1 MEIRLLNAL
10 SLYLKLLV
18 ERLHLELSMKKVYVL
33 AIAAIL
39 VFGGLNSVFAQQK
52 KRVIQLSGVVLEED
66 SVSGRP
72 IPGVHI
78 YVPKAGRGTTS
89 NGMGFFSM
97 PVLVNDEIII
107 SAVGY
112 NQQFFIVPASSKEY
126 ETIIVTLTQDT
137 TYLPEVTIMSF
148 PTEEVFKQAVLAL
161 NVPMDNGIDGR
172 NFQEELMALM
182 LKTQPMDG
190 YSNQRYYLDQW
201 AQSANNKFQP
211 VTNPFLNPFNWAKF
225 FSQMKKDKK
234 KK

>member
-1 MEIRLLNAL
+1 MEIRLVNAL

-33 AIAAIL
+33 TIAAIL
-39 VFGGLNSVFAQQK
+39 VCGCLNSVFAQQK
-52 KRVIQLSGVVLEED
+52 KRVIQLSGVILEED
-66 SVSGRP
+66 SVSGRA
-72 IPGVHI
+72 IPGVHV

-112 NQQFFIVPASSKEY
+112 NRQFFTVPANSKEY
-126 ETIIVTLTQDT
+126 ETIVVTLTQDT

-161 NVPMDNGIDGR
+161 NVPMDNGIDAR

-201 AQSANNKFQP
+201 AQSANNRFQP